1 MKKIVLIHLVTI
13 IYIMNVYSQSAG
25 DSLQK
30 SPTCFM
36 IARYAPKATAKNVS
50 EIYCIGDKI
59 KVVLWDNRL
68 IKGNIVSLSR
78 DSMLT
83 LDGTE
88 IDFNLIR
95 SITKPK
101 IGTSSAIVGGLVV
114 AAGAATMIS
123 LAAQGVSINTYG
135 EESSMEGIPARL
147 IIGAGLVVTGIVIIT
162 SNSKFK
168 VESGDQMI
176 FKD

>member
-1 MKKIVLIHLVTI
+1 MKKIVFIHLVTI

-95 SITKPK
+95 SITNLKK
-101 IGTSSAIVGGLVV
+101 ASSSAIMGGLVV
-114 AAGAATMIS
+114 AAGVATVIS
-123 LAAQGVSINTYG
+123 LAGVSINPFG
-135 EESSMEGIPARL
+135 GESSLEGIPARL
-147 IIGAGLVVTGIVIIT
+147 LIGAGLVATGIIIIT

-168 VESGDQMI
+168 IEGGDRMI